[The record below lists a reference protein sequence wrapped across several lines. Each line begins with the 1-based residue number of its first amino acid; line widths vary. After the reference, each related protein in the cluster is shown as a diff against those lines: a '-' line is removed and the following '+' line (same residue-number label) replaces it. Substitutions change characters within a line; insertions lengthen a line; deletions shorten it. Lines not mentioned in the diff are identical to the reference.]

1 MKNIIYEV
9 KQLTERRIWPR
20 ICWLDWKKIYF
31 GTEDPVDDQIWWRI
45 GNLVLNQLKQFKGK
59 NND

>member
-1 MKNIIYEV
+1 MQVTRQMSED
-9 KQLTERRIWPR
+9 QIWPR
-20 ICWLDWKKIYF
+20 ICWLDWEKIYF
-31 GTEDPVDDQIWWRI
+31 GTEDPIDDQIWWQI